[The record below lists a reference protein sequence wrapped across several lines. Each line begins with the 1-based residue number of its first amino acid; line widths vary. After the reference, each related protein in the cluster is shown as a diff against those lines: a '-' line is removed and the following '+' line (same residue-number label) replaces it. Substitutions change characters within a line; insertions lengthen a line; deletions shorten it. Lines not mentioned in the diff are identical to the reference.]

1 MFMSG
6 LQTVAQDR
14 LHIVA
19 KVASHPLIVCNAG
32 VHVTQRAPLHT
43 RNFTLARLEKDDC
56 DEKANDNGYGHK
68 EKTRRQQ
75 RQRHSH
81 QQHRQQRQQQ
91 QQRRLVKSVSISSFL
106 PRVKKTAKP
115 QHSYPLCTCS
125 QKSTIRPINQPIDA
139 SRPSPN
145 LAHTHRCLPPR
156 TVVLI
161 SSNRLSASVS
171 EVVSAAATEVEAS
184 PSSSPLHQHQ
194 LQHQQHQ
201 NHHHQPQQH
210 SAAHYVLQPPFRT
223 RAATNSSGRPLLPL
237 HRLTASRLWN
247 PTNSTP
253 RELETRLRRPSSPPP
268 PAVPLSHPVLHAIAP
283 TDPADPVSTAAGEH
297 PLLTLPELR
306 QTRHSTSTRAS
317 LQIDKAGSDPRVSLP
332 GSLRHSYDDKGAASS
347 LNTSAQADPGSP
359 TINKEAT
366 WEQGQPPSSPRRWPT
381 SALASLDQTPEF
393 FFVSTLD
400 KGKGREIMNSP
411 DEGPGRHPPRDGDVE
426 RGPDVLLS
434 PDEPRRSMVSGIG
447 SAISSDNSSIM
458 GDPDQPIDAGE
469 EWGPQHPCYPHLNPH
484 VPVDSPEYAKT
495 RIIRIRRD
503 WLLEGD
509 LAPTFSNLYPEI
521 LDPAGLSEQEF
532 RRVIEKLNGELIP
545 IFNPYSWR
553 NLFDGFM
560 GVLTGWLW
568 EDIGLTGAKIR
579 LRKLE
584 QWIEKWNADME
595 KTTGSEDGIIPPM
608 LIPLR
613 QTAYMSLDIRI
624 GDPEI
629 APAQA
634 PVPETPEALGPGISS
649 DPEAPVPNEGPS

>member
-6 LQTVAQDR
+6 LQSVAQDR

-19 KVASHPLIVCNAG
+19 KVASHPLIVCSAD
-32 VHVTQRAPLHT
+32 VHVTQRTPFHT
-43 RNFTLARLEKDDC
+43 RNFALARLEKDDC
-56 DEKANDNGYGHK
+56 DENANDNG
-68 EKTRRQQ
+68 
-75 RQRHSH
+75 
-81 QQHRQQRQQQ
+81 
-91 QQRRLVKSVSISSFL
+91 
-106 PRVKKTAKP
+106 
-115 QHSYPLCTCS
+115 
-125 QKSTIRPINQPIDA
+125 
-139 SRPSPN
+139 
-145 LAHTHRCLPPR
+145 CLPR

-161 SSNRLSASVS
+161 SSRLSASVS
-171 EVVSAAATEVEAS
+171 EVVSAAATEAS
-184 PSSSPLHQHQ
+184 SSSSPSQQKQKQQQQHH
-194 LQHQQHQ
+194 LQYHQQ
-201 NHHHQPQQH
+201 QQH
-210 SAAHYVLQPPFRT
+210 SAAHYVLQPPFRN
-223 RAATNSSGRPLLPL
+223 RAANPSGPPLLPL

-247 PTNSTP
+247 PINSTP
-253 RELETRLRRPSSPPP
+253 RELESRPRRPSTPPP

-283 TDPADPVSTAAGEH
+283 TDPADLVSTAAGEH

-317 LQIDKAGSDPRVSLP
+317 LQIEKAGSDCRVSLP

-347 LNTSAQADPGSP
+347 LNTSAQTDSGSVP
-359 TINKEAT
+359 INKEAT
-366 WEQGQPPSSPRRWPT
+366 CEQGQPPTSPRRWPN
-381 SALASLDQTPEF
+381 SALASLNPTPEF
-393 FFVSTLD
+393 FPVDTLD

-411 DEGPGRHPPRDGDVE
+411 DEGPGRQPPRDGDVE

-484 VPVDSPEYAKT
+484 VPVDSPEYSKT

-532 RRVIEKLNGELIP
+532 RRIIEKLNGELIP

-560 GVLTGWLW
+560 GVVTGWLW
-568 EDIGLTGAKIR
+568 EDLGLTGAKIR
-579 LRKLE
+579 LKKLE

-595 KTTGSEDGIIPPM
+595 KTTGSEDGVIPPM

-629 APAQA
+629 APAQG
-634 PVPETPEALGPGISS
+634 PLPETPVESGPGISS
-649 DPEAPVPNEGPS
+649 EPEAPAPDEGPS